1 MAVKIV
7 FKSKPKAKPKKK
19 PARDPAASKAVGTC
33 IAVRGAEPQEGKA
46 KGPGRGSGQ
55 KGIAKGPYD
64 VLRLDPIDEK
74 TAKALVKYLS
84 SLTVT
89 QGRHAGQ
96 KFKVLPWQRDFV
108 LGAFEKKTRSAAL
121 SVARGN
127 GKTTLVAGIACAT
140 LDGPLM
146 VPRGQTILV
155 ASSFEQARIA
165 FEHCLAFMGDK
176 IKDKSVWKV
185 WDTAQQARI
194 ENRETGAMVRCIG
207 SDSSRAHGHAPFLV
221 LADEPAQWGPTSDK
235 MLAALKTAAGKQ
247 PGSRFIALGT
257 RPADPDHWF
266 SKMLLGGNGSGFKDS
281 YGHRNSGKHDT
292 YHHIQCHAADPEDK
306 KTNKSTWLKAN
317 PSLNHLPDLEIA
329 IRGECK
335 DAMRDSSLLPALDS
349 LRLNLG
355 TPDTEISVLL
365 EAGTWAGLEDLPEGK
380 ASGPMVW
387 GVDLGATAAQSAV
400 TAYWPMTGRL
410 ESVACFPCNPSL
422 AERGLEDGCGSLYVE
437 CHKRGELLTLGEHTS
452 DVGALLRDCLER
464 WGKPSLIVADRWRE
478 GELREQLS
486 KANVPPADL
495 QLRGQGFKDGAEDV
509 RGFRKACL
517 DGRVSPPQSLLL
529 RAAMSEARVIGDPAG
544 NWKLAKGSQGGR
556 RVRARDDSAAATI
569 LAVSAGGRVWT
580 AKGEDQPPQPKI
592 SVGAFI

>member
-1 MAVKIV
+1 MTFKII
-7 FKSKPKAKPKKK
+7 KANGETI
-19 PARDPAASKAVGTC
+19 VHTEGNGGTLPPPEPMGAC
-33 IAVRGAEPQEGKA
+33 IAVGGIEPHEA
-46 KGPGRGSGQ
+46 KGNCQ
-55 KGIAKGPYD
+55 KGVPKGPYD
-64 VLRLDPIDEK
+64 VLKLDPIDESLS
-74 TAKALVKYLS
+74 KALVAYLKN
-84 SLTVT
+84 LTVT

-96 KFKVLPWQRDFV
+96 KFKVLPWQKDFCM
-108 LGAFEKKTRSAAL
+108 GAFEDKTRSAAL

-165 FEHCLAFMGDK
+165 FEHCLAFMGVK
-176 IKDKSVWKV
+176 LGDKSKWKV

-194 ENRETGAMVRCIG
+194 ENRQTGAMVRCIG
-207 SDSSRAHGHAPFLV
+207 SDSARAHGHAPSLV
-221 LADEPAQWGPTSDK
+221 LADEPAQWGPGNDK

-266 SKMLLGGNGSGFKDS
+266 SKMLVGGNGSGFKDV
-281 YGHRNSGKHDT
+281 YAKKNSGKNDK
-292 YHHIQCHAADPEDK
+292 HHYTQCHAADPEDK
-306 KTNKSTWLKAN
+306 KSNKTTWLKAN
-317 PSLNHLPDLEIA
+317 PSLNHMPDLEIA
-329 IRGECK
+329 IRDECK
-335 DAMRDSSLLPALDS
+335 EAKADSSLMASFDA

-365 EAGTWAGLEDLPEGK
+365 EAGTWAGLEDLPE
-380 ASGPMVW
+380 AEAQGPMVW

-410 ESVACFPCNPSL
+410 ESVACFPCDPSL
-422 AERGLEDGCGSLYVE
+422 SERGLRDGVGGLYVE

-452 DVGALLRDCLER
+452 DVGALLRECLER
-464 WGKPSLIVADRWRE
+464 WGKPDLLVADRWRE

-517 DGRVSPPQSLLL
+517 EGRVSPPQSLLL
-529 RAAMSEARVIGDPAG
+529 RSAMSEARVIGDPAG
-544 NWKLAKGSQGGR
+544 NQKLAKGSQGGR
-556 RVRARDDSAAATI
+556 RLRARDDSAAATI
-569 LAVSAGGRVWT
+569 LAVSAGVRVWT